1 MQPESY
7 VVRVYRR
14 GKGDPN
20 AVVGIVEAPESHRQ
34 ARFHDLAELARIL
47 GSPARHLRHAGAAT
61 RSAMRPPSTAIKES
75 DSA

>member
-14 GKGDPN
+14 EKSDPN

-34 ARFHDLAELARIL
+34 ARFHDLADLAGIL
-47 GSPARHLRHAGAAT
+47 AAPARHLRHAGAAA
-61 RSAMRPPSTAIKES
+61 RSAMRPPSPAINGS
-75 DSA
+75 DST